1 MKMLSCGEGRL
12 MEMDPS
18 GEGRQMLRSGGS
30 RLKKFVVCVLRRR
43 PPTFV
48 FLFVPMFAYVSE
60 DQPLRRKKKKDAC
73 CGQTAFACVLCPWR
87 RSGLGSVFSWL
98 PASGR
103 VLPGRRR
110 KRKNPGRGRR
120 VVCLSWLA
128 AEGFIASPRREG
140 NTPRSRIPLKACTF
154 FFFFFQHKT
163 VE

>member
-12 MEMDPS
+12 MKMDPS

-87 RSGLGSVFSWL
+87 RSRFGLEFSRL
-98 PASGR
+98 PGSGR
-103 VLPGRRR
+103 VPAGERR
-110 KRKNPGRGRR
+110 KKGCTSDEGGLIGVVGFRGSPPM
-120 VVCLSWLA
+120 VS
-128 AEGFIASPRREG
+128 SPRHE
-140 NTPRSRIPLKACTF
+140 
-154 FFFFFQHKT
+154 
-163 VE
+163 